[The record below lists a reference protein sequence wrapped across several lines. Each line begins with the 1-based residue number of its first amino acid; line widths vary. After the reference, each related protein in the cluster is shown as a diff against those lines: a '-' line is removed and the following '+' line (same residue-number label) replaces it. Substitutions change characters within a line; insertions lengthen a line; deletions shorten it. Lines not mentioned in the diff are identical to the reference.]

1 VENHTDRYAAAQTR
15 QDKSAVIT
23 AIVNT
28 IRRGNAVGRAAG
40 RFVTKV
46 SLFSDKAWHICK

>member
-1 VENHTDRYAAAQTR
+1 MENHTDRYAAAQTR

-46 SLFSDKAWHICK
+46 SFFSDKAWHICK

>member
-1 VENHTDRYAAAQTR
+1 MENHTDRYVAAQSR
-15 QDKSAVIT
+15 QNKSAVIT

-28 IRRGNAVGRAAG
+28 IRRGDAVGRAAG

-46 SLFSDKAWHICK
+46 SLFIDKAWYICK

>member
-1 VENHTDRYAAAQTR
+1 MDRYVAAQTR

-28 IRRGNAVGRAAG
+28 IRGNAVGRAAG

-46 SLFSDKAWHICK
+46 SLFSDTAYL